1 MPSVRVRENEYFD
14 AALRRFKRAC
24 EKAGVLTELRRRE
37 FYEKPTQERK
47 RKKAAAVK
55 RHMKRVTRDV
65 QRPRRRAPRPR
76 LLIDCFSGRSPRL
89 RRRLDL
95 ASQLQPPSSPCRLK
109 DRITEDMKT
118 AMRAKD
124 SERLGTIRMIT
135 AAIKQREV
143 DERITL
149 DDTQVLAVIEKMIKT
164 RKESIA
170 QFQSGGRD
178 DLVARREQKEIELLQ
193 AYMPAQL
200 SEAEV
205 DALIAEAIAESGATS
220 IKEMGKAM
228 ALLKQKAQG
237 RADMAAVSA
246 KLKAKLG
253 G

>member
-1 MPSVRVRENEYFD
+1 LS
-14 AALRRFKRAC
+14 
-24 EKAGVLTELRRRE
+24 
-37 FYEKPTQERK
+37 
-47 RKKAAAVK
+47 
-55 RHMKRVTRDV
+55 
-65 QRPRRRAPRPR
+65 
-76 LLIDCFSGRSPRL
+76 
-89 RRRLDL
+89 
-95 ASQLQPPSSPCRLK
+95 LK
-109 DRITEDMKT
+109 DRITDDMKA

-149 DDTQVLAVIEKMIKT
+149 DDTQVLAVLEKMIKM

-170 QFQSGGRD
+170 QFASGGRD
-178 DLVARREQKEIELLQ
+178 DLVARETKEVELLQ
-193 AYMPAQL
+193 SYMPAQL
-200 SEAEV
+200 SAAEL
-205 DALIAEAIAESGATS
+205 DAIIAAAIADSGATS

-228 ALLKQKAQG
+228 ALVKQKAQG

>member
-1 MPSVRVRENEYFD
+1 MS
-14 AALRRFKRAC
+14 
-24 EKAGVLTELRRRE
+24 
-37 FYEKPTQERK
+37 
-47 RKKAAAVK
+47 
-55 RHMKRVTRDV
+55 
-65 QRPRRRAPRPR
+65 
-76 LLIDCFSGRSPRL
+76 
-89 RRRLDL
+89 
-95 ASQLQPPSSPCRLK
+95 LK
-109 DRITEDMKT
+109 DRITEDMKA

-149 DDTQVLAVIEKMIKT
+149 DDAQVLAVLEKMIKM

-170 QFQSGGRD
+170 QFATGGRD
-178 DLVARREQKEIELLQ
+178 DLVARETKEVELLQ
-193 AYMPAQL
+193 GYMPAQL
-200 SEAEV
+200 SAAEL
-205 DALIAEAIAESGATS
+205 DAIIAAAIADSGATS

-228 ALLKQKAQG
+228 ALVKQKAQG

>member
-1 MPSVRVRENEYFD
+1 MS
-14 AALRRFKRAC
+14 
-24 EKAGVLTELRRRE
+24 
-37 FYEKPTQERK
+37 
-47 RKKAAAVK
+47 
-55 RHMKRVTRDV
+55 
-65 QRPRRRAPRPR
+65 
-76 LLIDCFSGRSPRL
+76 
-89 RRRLDL
+89 
-95 ASQLQPPSSPCRLK
+95 LK
-109 DRITEDMKT
+109 DRITEDMKA

-149 DDTQVLAVIEKMIKT
+149 DDAQVLAVVEKMIKT
-164 RKESIA
+164 RKESVA
-170 QFQSGGRD
+170 QFQSGGRE
-178 DLVARREQKEIELLQ
+178 DLVAKENKEIELLQ

-200 SEAEV
+200 SEGELDQV
-205 DALIAEAIAESGATS
+205 IADAIAESGATS

-228 ALLKQKAQG
+228 AIVKQKAQG